1 MRRLPLAF
9 FTAAALLGLGGM
21 LLGAA
26 MGASGDF
33 TQAPVHAHINLIGWA
48 SLAIMGTFYALAGDG
63 GRLGWLN
70 FGLMVAGIVILL
82 PALAIS
88 LANGHAPNPGLMIG
102 PFVVLAGMLTFIVAV
117 LSRWRTAA

>member
-1 MRRLPLAF
+1 MHRLPLAF

-21 LLGAA
+21 LLGTV

-48 SLAIMGTFYALAGDG
+48 SLAIMGTFYALAGGG

-70 FGLMVAGIVILL
+70 FGLMIAGITILL

-88 LANGHAPNPGLMIG
+88 LANGHAPNIGLMIG
-102 PFVVLAGMLTFIVAV
+102 PFVLLAGMLAFIASV
-117 LSRWRTAA
+117 LSRWRAAT